1 MDDLL
6 WWGKQVIIICIAVIF
21 LVTGINVLVA
31 SYSLTNPLEFIMY
44 FFSSS
49 MVILVSIVF
58 LIYPAVRI
66 YGRLWGE
73 ASDEVDDEN
82 HN

>member
-1 MDDLL
+1 MDNLL
-6 WWGKQVIIICIAVIF
+6 WWGKQIVIGGVAVFF

-31 SYSLTNPLEFIMY
+31 SYTLTNPLEFIMY

-49 MVILVSIVF
+49 MLILVSIVF

-66 YGRLWGE
+66 YGRLRGE
-73 ASDEVDDEN
+73 SPEVSDEDN
-82 HN
+82 S

>member
-1 MDDLL
+1 MDNLF
-6 WWGKQVIIICIAVIF
+6 WWGKQVGIGCVAVIF

-31 SYSLTNPLEFIMY
+31 SYTLTNPLEFIMY

-49 MVILVSIVF
+49 MLILVSIVL

-66 YGRLWGE
+66 YGRLRGE
-73 ASDEVDDEN
+73 SSEVRDEN
-82 HN
+82 NS

>member
-1 MDDLL
+1 MENLL
-6 WWGKQVIIICIAVIF
+6 WWGKQIVIGGVAVFF

-31 SYSLTNPLEFIMY
+31 SYTLTNPLEFIMY

-49 MVILVSIVF
+49 MLILVSIVF

-66 YGRLWGE
+66 YGRLRE
-73 ASDEVDDEN
+73 ESPEVSDEDN
-82 HN
+82 S

>member
-6 WWGKQVIIICIAVIF
+6 WWGKQIVIGGVAVFF

-31 SYSLTNPLEFIMY
+31 SYTLTNPLEFIMY

-49 MVILVSIVF
+49 MLILVSIVF

-66 YGRLWGE
+66 YGRLRGE
-73 ASDEVDDEN
+73 SPEVSDEDN
-82 HN
+82 S

>member
-6 WWGKQVIIICIAVIF
+6 WWGKQIAIGCVAVIF

-49 MVILVSIVF
+49 MLILVSIVF

-66 YGRLWGE
+66 YGRLRGE
-73 ASDEVDDEN
+73 SPEAQDEN
-82 HN
+82 NS